1 VVSILAVLRK
11 IRFAHILNSMVR
23 PYFIFVFVL
32 LKIGMLGRMLKPYNN
47 HYFKKILIKQKYMTS
62 FDIVY
67 IQYRYTHISMV
78 SAAGLN
84 SIWLCKECRA
94 NFLFYSDVEEHK
106 ERTGHYMIQEYE
118 MSSGK
123 LLNGIDV

>member
-1 VVSILAVLRK
+1 MVSIPTVLRK
-11 IRFAHILNSMVR
+11 IRFAHILNSMAQ
-23 PYFIFVFVL
+23 PYFIFVFDL
-32 LKIGMLGRMLKPYNN
+32 LKVIILSRVLKHYNN

-94 NFLFYSDVEEHK
+94 NFLFYSDVEEHM
-106 ERTGHYMIQEYE
+106 ERTGHSIIQEYE